1 LRKKNFYI
9 VSIVMLILGI
19 YGFTKWADYREKNLV
34 DLLDFNKIEKI
45 HYKQL
50 PLMDDMAAYNR
61 QLTDDAAIQEL
72 ISFLSQYKVKKLGD
86 RDFISAYTEEQFQFQ
101 LEYKDDRVTL
111 PSLIERDVLL
121 NDMHQ
126 YKIING
132 PVDYE
137 WLEEFLERKGEEL

>member
-1 LRKKNFYI
+1 LKKKNFYI
-9 VSIVMLILGI
+9 VSIVILILGI
-19 YGFTKWADYREKNLV
+19 YGFTRWADYREKSLV
-34 DLLDFNKIEKI
+34 DVLDFNKIEKI
-45 HYKQL
+45 NYNQP

-72 ISFLSQYKVKKLGD
+72 ISFLSQYKVKKLGG
-86 RDFISAYTEEQFQFQ
+86 RDFISAYPEEQFQFQ
-101 LEYKDDRVTL
+101 LEYEDEIATM

-121 NDMHQ
+121 NDMYQ

-137 WLEEFLERKGEEL
+137 WLEEFLQRKGEEL